1 MRYFYPTILG
11 IIIYIGCA
19 NNSNNNVLSTEESIK
34 KALENQELQ
43 EKWDNKDNRL
53 ALLEAIRKIEDE
65 GLLPEDYNYS
75 ELTKYEDAIIL
86 TADQTEAYHKLLTIS
101 AIKLISHL
109 KNGKINPNEIYSDW
123 EFTPKPIV
131 NDSIFEIILKNSKVD
146 SLIEASKPKHPIYKN
161 LKKALF
167 SLNILP
173 YDNFDTIKPKA
184 KEKLHFGLKN
194 SNTIA
199 QIKERLRFWKD
210 LNASD
215 TLANTTFDEN
225 LKKGIIS
232 FQKRHG
238 LEQDGKIG
246 PGTLKALN
254 FSKENRKQQIIA
266 NLERWRW
273 FPEDLGTNFLAV
285 NLPAFQLKVVENN
298 DTIQTY
304 RVVIGQTKRKTPVLS
319 SKVDNIVFNPTWTVP
334 PTIIKE
340 DLIPDATKS
349 RNYFYKNRIKIFNYK
364 NQPIPIS
371 SWNPKDALNYKYV
384 QDPGYNNSLG
394 VVKIN
399 FNNKHLVYMHDT
411 NHRELF
417 VNNYRALSSG
427 CVRIQEP
434 LPLAV
439 FLLKDK
445 LKKEYI
451 KEEINTKGKQ
461 KKDPSKFKKKL
472 VEVPVY
478 TLAEIDTIIKEKK
491 TKTVKVSQNF
501 NIHFLYF
508 TAWYD
513 NGTFNFRNDVYKY
526 DPELYLRLSN
536 QFTSDIVSSTR
547 MVNKQT

>member
-19 NNSNNNVLSTEESIK
+19 NNSNNDVLSTEESIK
-34 KALENQELQ
+34 KALKNQELQ

-65 GLLPEDYNYS
+65 GLLPQDYNYS
-75 ELTKYEDAIIL
+75 ELIKYEDAIIL

-131 NDSIFEIILKNSKVD
+131 NDSIFEVILTNSKVD

-173 YDNFDTIKPKA
+173 DDNFDTIKPKA

-210 LNASD
+210 LNTSD

-225 LKKGIIS
+225 LKKGIIN

-273 FPEDLGTNFLAV
+273 FPEELGTNFLAV

-304 RVVIGQTKRKTPVLS
+304 RVVIGQTKRRTPVLS

-349 RNYFYKNRIKIFNYK
+349 RSYFYKNRIKIFNYK
-364 NQPIPIS
+364 NQPISIS

-445 LKKEYI
+445 LKKEYV
-451 KEEINTKGKQ
+451 KEEINSKTKQ

-513 NGTFNFRNDVYKY
+513 NGIFNFRNDVYKY

-547 MVNKQT
+547 MVNK

>member
-1 MRYFYPTILG
+1 MRYFYPAILG
-11 IIIYIGCA
+11 FIIYISCA
-19 NNSNNNVLSTEESIK
+19 NNSGNSSLSTEESIK
-34 KALENQELQ
+34 KALKNQELQ
-43 EKWDNKDNRL
+43 EKWDNKENRD
-53 ALLEAIRKIEDE
+53 ALLEAIRKCNDE

-75 ELTKYEDAIIL
+75 ELMKYEDAIIL
-86 TADQTEAYHKLLTIS
+86 TPDQNEAYHKLLTVS
-101 AIKLISHL
+101 AIKFISHI
-109 KNGKINPNEIYSDW
+109 KNGKINPNEIYKDW
-123 EFTPKPIV
+123 EYTPKPIV
-131 NDSIFEIILKNSKVD
+131 NDSIFEIILTKSKID
-146 SLIEASKPKHPIYKN
+146 SLIEASKPKHIVYKN

-167 SLNILP
+167 TLNTLP
-173 YDNFDTIKPKA
+173 EDNFDTIKPKA
-184 KEKLHFGLKN
+184 KEKLFLGLKN

-199 QIKERLRFWKD
+199 EIKERLRFWND
-210 LNASD
+210 LQPSD
-215 TLANTTFDEN
+215 TLANTAFDEN

-298 DTIQTY
+298 DTIQTF

-334 PTIIKE
+334 PTIIRE

-349 RNYFYKNRIKIFNYK
+349 RSYFYKNRIKIFNYK
-364 NQPIPIS
+364 NEPIS
-371 SWNPKDALNYKYV
+371 VGKWKPKDALNYKYV

-445 LKKEYI
+445 LKKIYV
-451 KEEINTKGKQ
+451 KEEISQKGKNQ
-461 KKDPSKFKKKL
+461 PPKYKRKL

-478 TLAEIDTIIKEKK
+478 SMAEIDTIVKEEK
-491 TKTVKVSQNF
+491 TKAVKVSQNF

-513 NGTFNFRNDVYKY
+513 GIFNFRHDVYNY

-536 QFTSDIVSSTR
+536 QFAGNVVSSAG
-547 MVNKQT
+547 MIDK